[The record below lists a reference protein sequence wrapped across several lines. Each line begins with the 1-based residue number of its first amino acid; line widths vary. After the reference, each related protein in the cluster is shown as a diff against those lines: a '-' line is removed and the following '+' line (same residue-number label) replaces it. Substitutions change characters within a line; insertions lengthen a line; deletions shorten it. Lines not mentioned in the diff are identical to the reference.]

1 VAADYYLRELD
12 LMAGKGKL
20 EPVMVYEILEMHDGA
35 LSPEKRETL
44 GHYNLGLAAYQ
55 RKDWELAAEYF
66 QAALESDPNDGP
78 SGVYLDRARECIANP
93 PPADWDFVVRR
104 QVK

>member
-1 VAADYYLRELD
+1 
-12 LMAGKGKL
+12 
-20 EPVMVYEILEMHDGA
+20 VYEILEMHDGE
-35 LSPEKRETL
+35 LTPQKLEVL

-55 RKDWELAAEYF
+55 RRDWELAAEYF
-66 QAALESDPNDGP
+66 QAALATDPTDGP
-78 SGVYLDRARECIANP
+78 SEVYLDRSLDCIANP